1 MVYPIIQTV
10 TGLLGILGRNFQP
23 ESALHAVI
31 TRNVEVFPPNSKYPI
46 PLILV
51 DNVELS
57 IDP

>member
-1 MVYPIIQTV
+1 MV

-31 TRNVEVFPPNSKYPI
+31 TRNVEVVPPNSKYPI